1 MFMPGFPP
9 KGGARPGYTGKLR
22 QNYAPGQGH
31 AGKEG
36 AMTGADDREL
46 RIAYLS
52 DFDPSD
58 PTLYSGGNAAML
70 AALRAEG
77 NAVTVL
83 GQSWGLAEPLR
94 RAVLATPEAL
104 SIRAR
109 WRLHLALARVIAR
122 RVRAELA
129 QGRFDVLFCAYSF
142 HSLSRLSRPY
152 PMVTAY
158 SSDATPTIYRAST
171 VGQSFGSWFA
181 PSRLLDPAI
190 ERAEARVFRGLDL
203 ALWPSDWLTDAVN
216 ARYGL
221 DPARSRTLP
230 WGANIADPGVAAPAP
245 ALGTGHPV
253 EILLVGRDWQAK
265 GGPVT
270 AETVALLRARGLD
283 ARLTVIGCTPPPEI
297 DRAGLSVHPHL
308 RKSDPTELA
317 VFQDAFRRAHFLLM
331 PSYESYGFAF
341 CEASAYGL
349 PSLCLDAGGV
359 PVWTGKNGHALPVGS
374 TAADFAAVIQ
384 RYIGDPAAHAALCKS
399 ARRVYEDKL
408 NWTAWGRAATEAMRL
423 AVIDRCRAEPR

>member
-1 MFMPGFPP
+1 M
-9 KGGARPGYTGKLR
+9 A
-22 QNYAPGQGH
+22 
-31 AGKEG
+31 
-36 AMTGADDREL
+36 GADDREL

-70 AALRAEG
+70 RALRDAG

-83 GQSWGLAEPLR
+83 SQSWGLADPLR
-94 RAVLATPEAL
+94 RAVLAAPDAL

-122 RVRAELA
+122 GVRGELA
-129 QGRFDVLFCAYSF
+129 KGRFDVLFCAYSF
-142 HSLSRLSRPY
+142 HSLSRLSLPY

-158 SSDATPTIYRAST
+158 SSDATPTIYRASR

-181 PSRLLDPAI
+181 PSRHLDPMI
-190 ERAEARVFRGLDL
+190 ERAEARVFAGLDL
-203 ALWPSDWLTDAVN
+203 ALWPSDWLRDAVN

-230 WGANIADPGVAAPAP
+230 WGANIDDPGIAAPAP
-245 ALGTGHPV
+245 ALGAGRPV
-253 EILLVGRDWQAK
+253 EILLVGRDWEAK

-270 AETVALLRARGLD
+270 AETAALLRARGLD

-308 RKSDPTELA
+308 DKSDPADLT
-317 VFQDAFRRAHFLLM
+317 VFQAAFRRAHFLLM
-331 PSYESYGFAF
+331 PSFESYGFAF

-349 PSLCLDAGGV
+349 PSLCLETGGV
-359 PVWTGKNGHALPVGS
+359 PVWSGENGHRLPVG
-374 TAADFAAVIQ
+374 AGAGDFADLVA
-384 RYIGDPAAHAALCKS
+384 RYIEDPAAYAALCRR
-399 ARRVYEDKL
+399 ARRIYENRL
-408 NWTAWGRAATEAMRL
+408 NWPAWGRAATGAMRA
-423 AVIDRCRAEPR
+423 AVNDRYGAEPR